1 MGCAYLTYETESLAY
16 LFTIGNI
23 IQAIVLFIYCCAK
36 NDKVRDGIH
45 KSMSGASWLPEC
57 IRGSKP
63 LPPDATQTGQTAHL
77 FAIAANGVMTPPS
90 PMIRPS
96 GHHHGSQQTTGGSL
110 QQLSV
115 GTNTQ
120 THLTYQTPPPGIA
133 HTSALS
139 AHHRMLILCFMRFC
153 FHF

>member
-1 MGCAYLTYETESLAY
+1 MACAYLTYETESLAY

-153 FHF
+153 FRF